1 MSKKVLTS
9 ISFILVFFLVFTSH
23 AQEMKLPNLDPSPA
37 DITYLRANR
46 NSPPIARIIY
56 GRPQKKDRLTF
67 GVESPLAPLGI
78 LWRTGANETTEL
90 TVYQDFKMGGKD
102 VKAGTYSLYSIP
114 GEKDWTIILNSKLH
128 TWGHFQY
135 DETKDVLRFNV
146 ESKPNEPLVEAFTML
161 FNVPQVEGQ
170 SSSSGVLYL
179 AWDTTIVEI
188 PIEF

>member
-9 ISFILVFFLVFTSH
+9 ISFILVFFLVFTSQ
-23 AQEMKLPNLDPSPA
+23 AQEMKLPILDPSPA
-37 DITYLRANR
+37 DIAYLKADGN
-46 NSPPIARIIY
+46 PIAKIVY
-56 GRPQKKDRLTF
+56 GRPQKKGRETF

-114 GEKDWTIILNSKLH
+114 GEKEWTIILNSKLH

-135 DETKDVLRFNV
+135 DETKDVMRFNV

-161 FNVPQVEGQ
+161 FNVPQVEGET
-170 SSSSGVLYL
+170 SSGGVLYL

-188 PIEF
+188 PVEF